1 MTADSGVAPPQ
12 TGRRP
17 YVLGQLA
24 RDLRGAIGHDRVSTD
39 DGLLSGQAADWSWMS
54 QFLRMRDLPLPTADV
69 VVRPTST
76 EQVAD
81 VVRIASE
88 YRVPVV
94 PRGGGSGTQGGTF
107 ALYGG
112 IALDMTGMDRILE
125 VDTTSMA
132 VTVQAG
138 IDGSVLEAELN
149 AQGLTVPH
157 YPGSHHFGA
166 TIGGSLAARGS
177 GVVSTKYGKA
187 EELCL
192 QVEAV
197 VPPGRTVSTLRVPNH
212 ASGPDLLQVLI
223 GSEGTLGVIT
233 TATMRLEQLPE
244 GRRFLSYQFPS
255 LDAGLEVARQIM
267 VARIVPAAMRLY
279 DEADSAKLTEF
290 LDLDATPGAP
300 RSGGVLLII
309 MLDGTEDAMDLEQR
323 GIEAI
328 GSRSDGVSVG
338 AGPAERWWEGKY
350 SPFAKGNLPEPPQL
364 FGTTDT
370 CARFVD
376 LPGLYH
382 AKKKAIEEGFAHLG
396 ARYTAHFSHWFPW
409 GGMIYDRFYVDDGPT
424 DPDEALALHDELW
437 TAAITTSLAH
447 GGTIN
452 EHHGVGLKLGRFMRP
467 QHGEAFALLQAIKD
481 AWDPDGIM
489 NPGKL
494 GFGPP
499 RGSW

>member
-1 MTADSGVAPPQ
+1 MTATSGIDQPVQ
-12 TGRRP
+12 GRRP
-17 YVLGQLA
+17 YVVGQLA
-24 RDLRGAIGHDRVSTD
+24 RDLGGVVGADAVSAD
-39 DGLLSGQAADWSWMS
+39 ADARSSQAADWSWMS
-54 QFLRMRDLPLPTADV
+54 QFLRMRDLPLPTADL
-69 VVRPTST
+69 VVRPTT
-76 EQVAD
+76 TQQVQD

-88 YRVPVV
+88 YRAPIV

-112 IALDMTGMDRILE
+112 IALDLTGMDRILE
-125 VDTTSMA
+125 IDTTSMV

-233 TATMRLEQLPE
+233 AATMRLERLPAA
-244 GRRFLSYQFPS
+244 RRFLSYQFPT
-255 LDAGLEVARQIM
+255 LDAGLESARQIM
-267 VARIVPAAMRLY
+267 VGRIVPAAMRLY
-279 DEADSAKLTEF
+279 DEADSAKLTQM
-290 LDLDATPGAP
+290 LDLDTA
-300 RSGGVLLII
+300 GVLLIL
-309 MLDGTEDAMDLEQR
+309 MLDGDEDATALEQR
-323 GIEAI
+323 GIESIAAAN
-328 GSRSDGVSVG
+328 DGRPLG
-338 AGPAERWWEGKY
+338 PGPAETWWDGKY
-350 SPFAKGNLPEPPQL
+350 EPFSTHNAPAPPTV

-370 CARFVD
+370 CARFAD
-376 LPGLYH
+376 LPALYH
-382 AKKKAIEEGFAHLG
+382 AKKRTIEEGFAHLG

-424 DPDEALALHDELW
+424 DAEEALALHDELW
-437 TAAITTSLAH
+437 NAAVATSLAN

-452 EHHGVGLKLGRFMRP
+452 EHHGVGLKLGRFMRA
-467 QHGEAFALLQAIKD
+467 QHGPAFDLLLAIKD

-494 GFGPP
+494 GFGAP
-499 RGSW
+499 RTGW

>member
-1 MTADSGVAPPQ
+1 VTADSGNIQPVS
-12 TGRRP
+12 GRRP
-17 YVLGQLA
+17 YVIGQLA
-24 RDLRGAIGHDRVSTD
+24 RDLGGAIGHERVTTD
-39 DGLLSGQAADWSWMS
+39 AVALTDQATDWSWMS
-54 QFLRMRDLPLPTADV
+54 QFLRLHGQPLPTADL

-76 EQVAD
+76 AQVAD

-88 YRVPVV
+88 YRSPVV

-112 IALDMTGMDRILE
+112 IALDMTGMDQILDI
-125 VDTTSMA
+125 DTTSMV

-138 IDGSVLEAELN
+138 IDGSVLEKELN

-197 VPPGRTVSTLRVPNH
+197 VPPGRAVSTLRVPNH

-233 TATMRLEQLPE
+233 SATMRLERLPAA
-244 GRRFLSYQFPS
+244 RRFLSFQFPTI
-255 LDAGLEVARQIM
+255 DAGLEAAREIM
-267 VARIVPAAMRLY
+267 VGRIVPAAMRLY
-279 DEADSAKLTEF
+279 DEADSAKLTQV
-290 LDLDATPGAP
+290 LDLDTT
-300 RSGGVLLII
+300 GVLLIL
-309 MLDGTEDAMDLEQR
+309 MLDGEEDAMALEER
-323 GIEAI
+323 GITAI
-328 GSRSDGVSVG
+328 ADRSDGIDLG
-338 AGPAERWWEGKY
+338 AGPAETWWNGKY
-350 SPFAKGNLPEPPQL
+350 EPFAKGKAPEPPTI

-376 LPGLYH
+376 LPRLYH
-382 AKKKAIEEGFAHLG
+382 AKKRTIEEGFAHLG

-424 DPDEALALHDELW
+424 DPEAALALHDELW
-437 TAAITTSLAH
+437 TAAVTTSLAH

-467 QHGEAFALLQAIKD
+467 QHGEAFTLLQAIKD

-494 GFGPP
+494 GFGAP